1 MDRAGQDDARGDDLL
16 SGRRDETPGRGARTP
31 EPFAA
36 ARLFDRSDGPRV
48 MGILNVTPDSFS
60 DGGRFEAVETAVAQ
74 ARLMVGEG
82 ADVIDVGGESTR
94 PGHVPVD
101 AAEEIRRVV
110 PAIRAIRAAIDAPI
124 SIDTMKASV
133 AAAALEAGA
142 EIVNDVWGLQRDPD
156 IARVAGEHGAPVAV
170 MHHRT
175 EVDESLDIVEDM
187 RRFLGRSIEIAQRAG
202 VPDHAI
208 MLDPGIGFGKTVA
221 QNLIAIRRVDAL
233 AAMGFP
239 VLLGTSR
246 KSLIGHI
253 IQRDPEERVFGT
265 VATSVVGWAAGATM
279 FRVHDVRAN
288 RDALLVAQAV
298 LSA

>member
-1 MDRAGQDDARGDDLL
+1 MTTTLK
-16 SGRRDETPGRGARTP
+16 

-36 ARLFDRSDGPRV
+36 ARLFDRAGGPRV

-60 DGGRFEAVETAVAQ
+60 DGGRFQAVETAVAH
-74 ARLMVGEG
+74 ARAMVADG

-94 PGHVPVD
+94 PGHTPVE
-101 AAEEIRRVV
+101 AEEEIRRVV
-110 PAIRAIRAAIDAPI
+110 PAIRALRDATEVPI

-142 EIVNDVWGLQRDPD
+142 TIVNDVWGLQRDPD
-156 IARVAGEHGAPVAV
+156 IARVSAEHGAPVVV

-175 EVDESLDIVEDM
+175 EVDERLDVVEDM

-202 VPDHAI
+202 VPDRAI
-208 MLDPGIGFGKTVA
+208 MLDPGVGFGKTIE
-221 QNLIAIRRVDAL
+221 QNLTAIRRVDAL

-253 IQRDPEERVFGT
+253 IQRTPEERVFGT
-265 VATSVVGWAAGATM
+265 VATSVLGWAAGATM
-279 FRVHDVRAN
+279 FRVHDIRAN
-288 RDALLVAQAV
+288 RDALLVARAV
-298 LSA
+298 LDA

>member
-1 MDRAGQDDARGDDLL
+1 MTR
-16 SGRRDETPGRGARTP
+16 

-36 ARLFDRSDGPRV
+36 ARLFDRAGGPRI

-60 DGGRFEAVETAVAQ
+60 DGGRFQAVETAVAH
-74 ARLMVGEG
+74 ARAMEADG

-94 PGHVPVD
+94 PGHTPVE
-101 AAEEIRRVV
+101 AEEEIRRVV
-110 PAIRAIRAAIDAPI
+110 PAIRALTSALSAPI

-142 EIVNDVWGLQRDPD
+142 CVVNDVWGLQRDPD
-156 IARVAGEHGAPVAV
+156 IARVAAEHGAPVVV

-175 EVDESLDIVEDM
+175 EVDASLDVVEDM
-187 RRFLGRSIEIAQRAG
+187 KAFLGRSIEIAQRAG

-208 MLDPGIGFGKTVA
+208 ALDPGVGFGKTVA

-253 IQRDPEERVFGT
+253 IERTPEERVFGT
-265 VATSVVGWAAGATM
+265 VGTSVVGWTNGATM
-279 FRVHDVRAN
+279 FRVHDIRAN
-288 RDALLVAQAV
+288 RDALLVARAV
-298 LSA
+298 LEA

>member
-1 MDRAGQDDARGDDLL
+1 MAASATHPKAFRMSA
-16 SGRRDETPGRGARTP
+16 PV
-31 EPFAA
+31 PFAT
-36 ARLFDRSDGPRV
+36 ARLFDRAGGPRI

-60 DGGRFEAVETAVAQ
+60 DGGRFEAVETAVAH
-74 ARLMVGEG
+74 ARAMEAEG

-94 PGHVPVD
+94 PGHTPVD
-101 AAEEIRRVV
+101 AEEEVRRVV
-110 PAIRAIRAAIDAPI
+110 PAIRALRAALRAPI
-124 SIDTMKASV
+124 SIDTMKAKV

-156 IARVAGEHGAPVAV
+156 IARVAAEHGAPVCV

-175 EVDESLDIVEDM
+175 EVDPSLDIVEDM
-187 RRFLGRSIEIAQRAG
+187 KRFLGRSIEIAQRAG
-202 VPDHAI
+202 IPDRAI
-208 MLDPGIGFGKTVA
+208 ALDPGVGFGKTVE

-253 IQRDPEERVFGT
+253 IPREPKERTFGT
-265 VATSVVGWAAGATM
+265 VATSVIGWERGAVM
-279 FRVHDVRAN
+279 FRVHDIREN

-298 LSA
+298 LQA

>member
-1 MDRAGQDDARGDDLL
+1 MTNPA
-16 SGRRDETPGRGARTP
+16 T

-36 ARLFDRSDGPRV
+36 ARLFDRSGGPRI

-60 DGGRFEAVETAVAQ
+60 DGGRFQAVETAVAH
-74 ARLMVGEG
+74 ARAMAADG
-82 ADVIDVGGESTR
+82 ADVIDIGGESTR
-94 PGHVPVD
+94 PGHTPVE
-101 AAEEIRRVV
+101 AEEEIRRVV
-110 PAIRAIRAAIDAPI
+110 PSIRAVREAVGVPI

-142 EIVNDVWGLQRDPD
+142 TIVNDVWGLQRDPD
-156 IARVAGEHGAPVAV
+156 IARVAAEHGAPVVA

-175 EVDESLDIVEDM
+175 EVDASLDVVEDM
-187 RRFLGRSIEIAQRAG
+187 KAFLSRSIEIAQKAG
-202 VPDHAI
+202 VPDRAI
-208 MLDPGIGFGKTVA
+208 ALDPGVGFGKTVA

-253 IQRDPEERVFGT
+253 IERTPEDRVFGT
-265 VATSVVGWAAGATM
+265 VGTSVVGWTNGATM
-279 FRVHDVRAN
+279 FRVHDIRAN

-298 LSA
+298 LDA

>member
-1 MDRAGQDDARGDDLL
+1 MPTPAADR
-16 SGRRDETPGRGARTP
+16 
-31 EPFAA
+31 FAA
-36 ARLFDRSDGPRV
+36 ARLFDRAGGPRI

-60 DGGRFEAVETAVAQ
+60 DGGRFEAVETAVAH
-74 ARLMVGEG
+74 ARRMAEEG

-94 PGHVPVD
+94 PGHTPVD
-101 AAEEIRRVV
+101 AEEEIRRVA
-110 PAIRAIRAAIDAPI
+110 PAVEALRRAIDVPI
-124 SIDTMKASV
+124 SIDTMKAKV
-133 AAAALEAGA
+133 AEAALRAGA
-142 EIVNDVWGLQRDPD
+142 TIVNDVWGLQRDPD
-156 IARVAGEHGAPVAV
+156 IARVAAEHGAPVCV
-170 MHHRT
+170 MHHRV
-175 EVDESLDIVEDM
+175 EVDPALDIVEDM
-187 RRFLGRSIEIAQRAG
+187 KRFLGRSIEIAQKAG

-208 MLDPGIGFGKTVA
+208 ALDPGVGFGKTIE

-253 IQRDPEERVFGT
+253 IPRTPEERVFGT
-265 VATSVVGWAAGATM
+265 VATSVIGWAQGATM

-298 LSA
+298 LAA

>member
-1 MDRAGQDDARGDDLL
+1 MT
-16 SGRRDETPGRGARTP
+16 ETPK
-31 EPFAA
+31 PFAA
-36 ARLFDRSDGPRV
+36 AALFARSGGPRI

-60 DGGRFEAVETAVAQ
+60 DGGRFEAVETAVAH
-74 ARLMVGEG
+74 ARAMVAEG

-94 PGHVPVD
+94 PGHTPVE
-101 AAEEIRRVV
+101 AEEEIRRVV
-110 PAIRAIRAAIDAPI
+110 PAIRALKSAIAAPI

-142 EIVNDVWGLQRDPD
+142 SIVNDVWGLQREPD
-156 IARVAGEHGAPVAV
+156 IARISAEHGAPVCV

-175 EVDESLDIVEDM
+175 EVDPSLDIVEDM
-187 RRFLGRSIEIAQRAG
+187 KAFLGRSIEIAQAAG

-208 MLDPGIGFGKTVA
+208 MLDPGVGFGKTVE
-221 QNLIAIRRVDAL
+221 QNLIAIRRADAL
-233 AAMGFP
+233 VAMGFP

-253 IQRDPEERVFGT
+253 IARAPAERVFGT

-279 FRVHDVRAN
+279 FRVHDIRAN

-298 LSA
+298 LES